1 MIAAMAPIGG
11 CFEGVCFKHVD
22 RADRS
27 ATNPR
32 MMMGMPP
39 LGRPTAAAPRVAPA
53 RPAATPAP
61 TQPAATPAPRR
72 PGGAVEASNARTSAC
87 SQKYGQMTEPQRG
100 LINARFQG
108 RDRTP
113 ATEAEWCDAVER
125 VWSGQA
131 VSHVAPAGA
140 ASAPRPAD
148 RATQLR
154 ETVSA
159 FRRLPQSAQANL
171 LINGSL
177 NIVPAV
183 RDLGVAIQGGDWG
196 EQGASE
202 TFVAWLDRSYALRAP
217 YTTFRQE
224 VLRSAALF
232 GLPLDVP
239 FIAPG
244 GRLAV
249 RPGGELVPHF
259 DTTTEEACRALPNGR
274 WDADIQAC
282 YVETTP
288 GATSAPSTAERFATE
303 SACMDAGGTVH
314 GDGATATC
322 SIGGRQVPIGTEAPG
337 VDHTAEYVR
346 LIGDGVQSAATI
358 VAEVLR
364 TQNASEARQ
373 FTQQLQAQQQQFQ
386 REANAGSQAAA
397 AQLANINLA
406 IEQVRRQTAEANAR
420 ASANGQPAPFPP
432 DVLAALLAN
441 KSTPTPTWVY
451 VAGGV
456 ATLAV
461 LGGIA
466 VVALRPQAPPVY
478 ASQLPARQNPG
489 HLGEHGFEY
498 VEVSMAMSKEGWAK
512 LEELLRERLTES
524 YPIEAHATSQDA
536 KVLKAMGVKRTGL
549 GEHGRNRYVLT
560 PAKAR
565 NLIVKMLK
573 SGDEQQYDLAS
584 GMLTTLDIG
593 TI

>member
-224 VLRSAALF
+224 VLRAAVRL
-232 GLPLDVP
+232 GVPIDVP
-239 FIAPG
+239 FITPA
-244 GRLAV
+244 GRVAV
-249 RPGGELVPHF
+249 RPGGELVPNF
-259 DTTTEEACRALPNGR
+259 TATEAQCRALPGGSWN
-274 WDADIQAC
+274 ADIGLC
-282 YVETTP
+282 YVEDSATP
-288 GATSAPSTAERFATE
+288 GTTQGPSERYATE
-303 SACMDAGGTVH
+303 TECMDAGGTVL

-322 SIGGRQVPIGTEAPG
+322 SIGGRQVPIGTAAPG
-337 VDHTAEYVR
+337 VDHTAEYVG
-346 LIGDGVQSAATI
+346 LIATGVQSAVTI
-358 VAEVLR
+358 VTEVLR
-364 TQNASEARQ
+364 TQNAAEARQ
-373 FTQQLQAQQQQFQ
+373 FAQQLQAQQQQFA
-386 REANAGSQAAA
+386 REAAAGNQQSAI
-397 AQLANINLA
+397 QLRNLDIA
-406 IEQVRRQTAEANAR
+406 LEQMRRQTADANAR
-420 ASANGQPAPFPP
+420 AAANGRPPPFPP
-432 DVLAALLAN
+432 ELLALLAN
-441 KSTPTPTWVY
+441 KPAPTPTWVY

-456 ATLAV
+456 TTLAV

-466 VVALRPQAPPVY
+466 VIALRPQQPVL
-478 ASQLPARQNPG
+478 AQLPARQNPG
-489 HLGEHGFEY
+489 HMGDHGFEY
-498 VEVSMAMSKEGWAK
+498 VEVSMAMSKEGWARLGK
-512 LEELLRERLTES
+512 LLRERLTET
-524 YPIEAHATSQDA
+524 YPIEAHGTSQDA
-536 KVLKAMGVKRTGL
+536 KVLKAMGVKPTGT
-549 GEHGRNRYVLT
+549 GEHGRKRYELT

-565 NLIVKMLK
+565 SLIVRMLK

-584 GMLTTLDIG
+584 SMLSTLDIG